1 MHRRNKAIS
10 AAVAAAFS
18 SGILAIGHAAMAQT
32 DVWTV
37 NNAGNAS
44 GSFNTPGNWNSGA
57 GPVPSAAALADLS
70 QQSLTTTSTVTLDAN
85 QTVGA
90 MTFGNTNAAS
100 NAGWLI
106 TNGTGGPLNLFNQ
119 NYNLFTVN
127 QLAGQTEVVTIDATL
142 SDGDDN
148 VDELAKAGNG
158 TLVLGGDNT
167 NLTGTVAV
175 NNGVLDLDFSQPG
188 APTTNILTDDGLGD
202 SGATHLQ
209 LQGGTLF
216 VNGDSGQTNSQTF
229 SSGTATEIGDSSI
242 ILNQNG
248 AASLSVNLGALTHNW
263 ASSLDVTL
271 PTTGTVSMTFGAA
284 GGAYPSETF
293 GTTTS
298 TGGLLVDSGGM
309 AFATVNGGTDWA
321 AVSGGDI
328 VAGSSIAGFYT
339 PSTATTLAGNANVVT
354 SSVGLSGATAVS
366 SLRFNS
372 AASTVDLGTG
382 TLTTAGIL
390 MTAGASGNAVI
401 QNGTLA
407 SSATNELFL
416 DNASPTQTLTISANI
431 GGGTDILKSGA
442 GTLVMS
448 GVNTYTGWNY
458 LNSGTTVLAGGSVG
472 QSPSLGN
479 SGDTY
484 VGQAYGNTAT
494 LDVNSGTWNSG
505 RTVMGGNP
513 GNYAGGNGTINQSG
527 GVINSS
533 YWFSVGTF
541 GTGTYN
547 MTGGVLNTN
556 PAGFGVSEFEV
567 AVFPGGNGTVNLS
580 GTGQINIDNNG
591 TLEMGDAGGGP
602 KNVGTFNQNGGA
614 VTFYSDGGSTP
625 GGSGGIILGAGAGT
639 YTYNLNSGTL
649 TTPMIT
655 AFAGTSIMNLNGGT
669 LRASTSTAGF
679 MGGLTT
685 ANVQTGGAIID
696 TNGNNVTVL
705 QPLLH
710 PAALGATLDGG
721 LTKNGAGTLQLG
733 GVSTYNG
740 ATTINTGTVQLPAPG
755 VPVPVAAYS
764 FDSYTPGVLN
774 PGATITNG
782 GSGQNM
788 NGTVDINDWQLQGT
802 GPASGATILASGTGP
817 YGGSS
822 KAVQFDG
829 AGTSIDVPS
838 QIVNQS
844 GGANWTFSVWVQTTT
859 PGSAII
865 SKNVA
870 SAGADSWASGNTVY
884 YVGSNTNG
892 TQTNVWNNNGY
903 PTAVRFGN
911 GFIQGTPPTTPITD
925 GSWHMITYVDSGGNQ
940 SIYMDN
946 QLTSLDVTG
955 ASGTDVSTLTRIG
968 INIDTFFA
976 GDGNVDF
983 NGNMDDLNFYNV
995 ALNATQIG
1003 ELYSSNTVTTVGG
1016 GGQFVPE
1023 NTPVSIT
1030 ASGATFNLNN
1040 QNQTIGSLAGVAG
1053 SFVSLG
1059 TGNLTTGGNNSS
1071 TSFAGAITGT
1081 GGIIKTGSGTF
1092 TVSGVNTYSGGTT
1105 VNAGKLL
1112 VAASGALPTGALT
1125 VTGGTVQLAD
1135 NISAGTPLATSSVNI
1150 TSLSLTGTGTLDI
1163 GNNRVIIDYT
1173 AGHDPIASI
1182 ATWIENGFLG
1192 TPGVPSIVSSDIATA
1207 DAASGLSYGIGYA
1220 DGADGVVA
1228 GLAPGEIEIMF
1239 TLLGDANLDGT
1250 VNAEDYTPFSH
1261 NLGQSGMY
1269 WDDGDFNYDGTVNAE
1284 DYTVF
1289 SHNIGQSASFAAA
1302 AGALEPANNI
1312 SLANVPE
1319 PASVGLFVV
1328 SGLGIL
1334 GRRRRRRQEVMA

>member
-1 MHRRNKAIS
+1 MRQRNKAIS

-18 SGILAIGHAAMAQT
+18 SGILAMGHSAMAQT

-37 NNAGNAS
+37 NNSGNAS
-44 GSFNTPGNWNSGA
+44 GSFNVLGNWNSGA

-158 TLVLGGDNT
+158 TLVLGGNNT
-167 NLTGTVAV
+167 NLTGSVAV

-202 SGATHLQ
+202 SGASHLQ
-209 LQGGTLF
+209 LQGGTLL
-216 VNGDSGQTNSQTF
+216 VNGASGQTNSQTF

-248 AASLSVNLGALTHNW
+248 AASLSVNLGPLTHNW

-298 TGGLLVDSGGM
+298 TGGLLVDTGGM

-328 VAGSSIAGFYT
+328 VAASSVAGFYT
-339 PSTATTLAGNANVVT
+339 PSTATTLAGNADVVT
-354 SSVGLSGATAVS
+354 SSVGLSGVTAVS
-366 SLRFNS
+366 SLRFNG

-390 MTAGASGNAVI
+390 VTAGASGNAVI

-416 DNASPTQTLTISANI
+416 DNASPTKTLTISANI

-448 GVNTYTGWNY
+448 GTNTYTGWNY

-494 LDVNSGTWNSG
+494 LDVNAGTWNSG

-527 GVINSS
+527 GIINSS

-591 TLEMGDAGGGP
+591 TLEFGDAGGGP
-602 KNVGTFNQNGGA
+602 KNVGTFNQNGGT
-614 VTFYSDGGSTP
+614 VTFYSDGGTTI
-625 GGSGGIILGAGAGT
+625 GGGGGMVLGAGAGT
-639 YTYNLNSGTL
+639 YTYNLNAGTL
-649 TTPMIT
+649 TTPAIS
-655 AFAGTSIMNLNGGT
+655 AFAGTSILNLNGGT
-669 LRASTSTAGF
+669 LRAAASSPGF
-679 MGGLTT
+679 LGGLTT
-685 ANVQTGGAIID
+685 ANVQINGAIID
-696 TNGNNVTVL
+696 TNGNNITVL

-721 LTKNGAGTLQLG
+721 LTKNGAGTMQIG
-733 GVSTYNG
+733 GASTYTG
-740 ATTINTGTVQLPAPG
+740 ATTINTGTLQLPAPG
-755 VPVPVAAYS
+755 VPVPVASYS
-764 FDSYTPGVLN
+764 FDGYTPGVLN
-774 PGATITNG
+774 PDATITNSGSG
-782 GSGQNM
+782 GSAM
-788 NGTVDINDWQLQGT
+788 NGTVNTADWQLAGT
-802 GPASGATILASGTGP
+802 GPASGATITASGTGP
-817 YGGSS
+817 YAGSS
-822 KAVQFDG
+822 KAVNFDG

-838 QIVNQS
+838 QIINQS

-859 PGSAII
+859 PGSTMI

-884 YVGSNTNG
+884 YVGSNSNG
-892 TQTNVWNNNGY
+892 TETNVWNNNGY
-903 PTAVRFGN
+903 PTAVRFGA
-911 GFIQGTPPTTPITD
+911 GFIQGTPPSTPATD
-925 GSWHMITYVDSGGNQ
+925 GNWHMLTYVDSGGNQ
-940 SIYMDN
+940 SIFMDGVDTN
-946 QLTSLDVTG
+946 LNVTG

-983 NGNMDDLNFYNV
+983 AGNMDDLNFYNV
-995 ALNATQIG
+995 ALNSTQIG
-1003 ELYSSNTVTTVGG
+1003 QLYSSNTVTGVGG
-1016 GGQFVPE
+1016 GGQFLPIA
-1023 NTPVSIT
+1023 TPVNIT
-1030 ASGATFNLNN
+1030 ASGAALDLNS

-1053 SFVSLG
+1053 SSVKLG
-1059 TGNLTTGGNNSS
+1059 SGFLTTGGNNSN
-1071 TSFAGAITGT
+1071 TAFAGAITGT
-1081 GGIIKTGSGTF
+1081 GGIVKTGSGTF
-1092 TVSGVNTYSGGTT
+1092 TISGANTYSGGTT

-1112 VAASGALPTGALT
+1112 VAASGALPTGALS
-1125 VTGGTVQLAD
+1125 VSGGTAQLAD
-1135 NISAGTPLATSSVNI
+1135 NISAGTPLGTSSVNI
-1150 TSLSLTGTGTLDI
+1150 TSLSLTGSGTLDI

-1182 ATWIENGFLG
+1182 ATWIENGFYDLAG
-1192 TPGVPSIVSSDIATA
+1192 PQIVSSDIAA
-1207 DAASGLSYGIGYA
+1207 DDAASGLSYGIGYA
-1220 DGADGVVA
+1220 DGADGAVA
-1228 GLAPGEIEIMF
+1228 GLPNGEIEIMF

-1250 VNAEDYTPFSH
+1250 VNSEDFTPFSA
-1261 NLGQSGMY
+1261 NLSKNGL

-1284 DYTVF
+1284 DFSPF
-1289 SHNIGQSASFAAA
+1289 SHNLGQSAALAAA
-1302 AGALEPANNI
+1302 AGTLEGANGI

-1319 PASVGLFVV
+1319 PASVGLLVV

-1334 GRRRRRRQEVMA
+1334 GRRRRRRQEVTA

>member
-1 MHRRNKAIS
+1 MRQKNKAIS

-18 SGILAIGHAAMAQT
+18 SGILALGHSAMAQT
-32 DVWTV
+32 DVWTA
-37 NNAGNAS
+37 NNSGNAS
-44 GSFNTPGNWNSGA
+44 GSFNVPANWNAGA

-70 QQSLTTTSTVTLDAN
+70 QQSLTTTSTVTLNAS

-142 SDGDDN
+142 SDGNDN

-158 TLVLGGDNT
+158 TLVLGGNNT
-167 NLTGTVAV
+167 NLTGSVAV
-175 NNGVLDLDFSQPG
+175 NNGVLELDFNQPG

-202 SGATHLQ
+202 SGGTHLQ
-209 LQGGTLF
+209 FQGGSLL
-216 VNGDSGQTNSQTF
+216 VNGASGQTNSQTF

-248 AASLSVNLGALTHNW
+248 AASLSVNLGPLTHNW

-298 TGGLLVDSGGM
+298 TQGLLVDTGGM

-328 VAGSSIAGFYT
+328 VAASSVAGFYT
-339 PSTATTLAGNANVVT
+339 PSTATTLAGNADVVT
-354 SSVGLSGATAVS
+354 SSVGLSGVTAVS

-390 MTAGASGNAVI
+390 VTAGAGGNAVI

-416 DNASPTQTLTISANI
+416 DNASPTKTLTISANI
-431 GGGTDILKSGA
+431 SGGTDILKSGA

-448 GVNTYTGWNY
+448 GTNTYTGWNY

-494 LDVNSGTWNSG
+494 WDVNNGTWNSG
-505 RTVMGGNP
+505 RTVLGGNP
-513 GNYAGGNGTINQSG
+513 GNYAGGNGTLNQTG

-541 GTGTYN
+541 GTGTFN
-547 MTGGVLNTN
+547 MSGGVLNTN
-556 PAGFGVSEFEV
+556 PAGFGVSELEV

-591 TLEMGDAGGGP
+591 TIEFGDAGGGP

-614 VTFYSDGGSTP
+614 VTFYSDGGTTI
-625 GGSGGIILGAGAGT
+625 GGGGGMVLGAGAGT
-639 YTYNLNSGTL
+639 YTYNLNAGTL
-649 TTPMIT
+649 TTPAIS
-655 AFAGTSIMNLNGGT
+655 AFAGSSTLNLNGGI
-669 LRASTSTAGF
+669 LRAAASSPGF
-679 MGGLTT
+679 LGGLTA
-685 ANVQTGGAIID
+685 ANVQVGGAIID
-696 TNGNNVTVL
+696 TNGNNITVL

-721 LTKNGAGTLQLG
+721 LTKNGAGIMQIG
-733 GVSTYNG
+733 GASTYSG
-740 ATTINTGTVQLPAPG
+740 ATTVNAGTLQLPAPG

-764 FDSYTPGVLN
+764 FDNYTPGVLAN
-774 PGATITNG
+774 GAVITNA
-782 GSGQNM
+782 GSGGTAM
-788 NGTVDINDWQLQGT
+788 NGVVNTADWQLAGT
-802 GPASGATILASGTGP
+802 GPASGATITASGTGP
-817 YGGSS
+817 YAGSS

-829 AGTSIDVPS
+829 TGTSIDVPS
-838 QIVNQS
+838 QIINQS
-844 GGANWTFSVWVQTTT
+844 GGANWTFSVWVQTNT
-859 PGSAII
+859 PGSTMI

-870 SAGADSWASGNTVY
+870 SAGSDSWASGNTVY
-884 YVGSNTNG
+884 YVGSNGNGSETNI
-892 TQTNVWNNNGY
+892 WNNNGY
-903 PTAVRFGN
+903 PTAVRFGA
-911 GFIQGTPPTTPITD
+911 GFIQGTPPSAPATN
-925 GSWHMITYVDSGGNQ
+925 GNWHMLTYVDAGGTQ
-940 SIYMDN
+940 SIYMDGVDTN
-946 QLTSLDVTG
+946 LDVTG

-983 NGNMDDLNFYNV
+983 AGNMDDLNFYNV
-995 ALNATQIG
+995 ALNPTQIG
-1003 ELYSSNTVTTVGG
+1003 QLYSSNTVTSVGG
-1016 GGQFVPE
+1016 GGQFLPIA
-1023 NTPVSIT
+1023 TPVNIT
-1030 ASGATFNLNN
+1030 TSGAALDLNS

-1053 SFVSLG
+1053 SSVTLG
-1059 TGNLTTGGNNSS
+1059 SGTLITGGNNSN
-1071 TSFAGAITGT
+1071 TNFAGAITGT
-1081 GGIIKTGSGTF
+1081 GGLVKMGSGTF
-1092 TVSGVNTYSGGTT
+1092 AVSGVNSYGGGTT
-1105 VNAGKLL
+1105 VSAGKLL
-1112 VAASGALPTGALT
+1112 VAASGALPTGAVA
-1125 VTGGTVQLAD
+1125 VTGGVLQLAD
-1135 NISAGTPLATSSVNI
+1135 NITAGTPFGTSSVNM
-1150 TSLSLTGTGTLDI
+1150 TSLSLTGSGTLDI

-1173 AGHDPIASI
+1173 PGHDPIASI
-1182 ATWIENGFLG
+1182 KQWIATGFADNDTVG
-1192 TPGVPSIVSSDIATA
+1192 SSPAIISSDIAA
-1207 DAASGLSYGIGYA
+1207 DDAASGFSYGIGYA
-1220 DGADGVVA
+1220 DGADGAVA
-1228 GLAPGEIEIMF
+1228 GLPNGEIEIMF

-1250 VNAEDYTPFSH
+1250 VNSEDFTPFSH
-1261 NLGQSGMY
+1261 NLGLSGS
-1269 WDDGDFNYDGTVNAE
+1269 WDQGDFNYDGTVNSE
-1284 DYTVF
+1284 DFTPF
-1289 SHNIGQSASFAAA
+1289 SHNLNQTAALAAA
-1302 AGALEPANNI
+1302 AGNLISAN
-1312 SLANVPE
+1312 SLTSVPE
-1319 PASVGLFVV
+1319 PATMGLLVV

-1334 GRRRRRRQEVMA
+1334 ARRRRRQEVTA